1 MGFVRGAVRR
11 PRDLWRDWRTLRWLL
26 RLRLE
31 LRRHGA
37 RLRVEGWRGVRM
49 LEQPRIRTNPLG
61 AGGGVTTIRL
71 SPEVMIGYGVIV
83 EIYAH
88 GDNRLELDRASR
100 VYEGARIELRGGSIQ
115 VGERCMI
122 HDHAVIQSDGE
133 LVLGKDTR
141 VSYGS
146 CLHCS
151 ERIELG
157 DHTTLAANVTIA
169 DCNHPQEGTD
179 APPMSTPLVKDPV
192 LIARNVWI
200 TSGSVVLMGT
210 RIGRNSVVAANSVVR
225 GGEYPRGFLIAGAP
239 AKPIKELDPLP
250 GRRFRP
256 TGSAVRSPSS

>member
-1 MGFVRGAVRR
+1 MRGIARHLR
-11 PRDLWRDWRTLRWLL
+11 NLWLDWRTLRWLV

-61 AGGGVTTIRL
+61 KGSGVTTIRL

-88 GDNRLELDRASR
+88 GDNLLELDRASR
-100 VYEGARIELRGGSIQ
+100 IYEGARIELRGGSIH
-115 VGERCMI
+115 VGERCMV
-122 HDHAVIQSDGE
+122 HDHAVLQSDGE
-133 LVLGKDTR
+133 LVLGEDVR

-157 DHTTLAANVTIA
+157 AHSTLAANVTIA
-169 DCNHPQEGTD
+169 DCSHTADGTD
-179 APPMSTPLVKDPV
+179 APTMTTPLVKDPV
-192 LIARNVWI
+192 LIEQNVWI
-200 TSGSVVLMGT
+200 TSGAVVLMGT
-210 RIGRNSVVAANSVVR
+210 RIGRNSVVAANSLVR

-239 AKPIKELDPLP
+239 AKAIKELDPLP
-250 GRRFRP
+250 DRRFSP
-256 TGSAVRSPSS
+256 TKSTIRSPSR